1 MDRVSHSFS
10 FKFLVV
16 CSYVCRLFQLIAN
29 LGARIPVND
38 TVGVVACVNCY
49 FWRLLRQVLAGWLG
63 ERRMNYSLPGG

>member
-1 MDRVSHSFS
+1 MAIIISPFLVPARGLSHSFS

-38 TVGVVACVNCY
+38 TVGVVSV
-49 FWRLLRQVLAGWLG
+49 
-63 ERRMNYSLPGG
+63 